1 MNRLETLHS
10 DFNQSI
16 WIDHL
21 SRTWLADGSLKA
33 WISRGCRG
41 ITSNPTIFEKCLTA
55 EDAYDADLSKLL
67 AEGVSVEDA
76 YWHLAADDVAEA
88 AEQLA
93 DVHAE
98 SNGEDG
104 FVSVEVSP
112 QLARDTEAT
121 IAAAKDLRSRF
132 AAENI
137 YIKVPATE
145 EGVKAMVP
153 LITDGINLNIT
164 LIFSLER
171 YRQVAEAYI
180 EALEE
185 LALANKSSNKSPSNS
200 ALAGVAGVASFFVSR
215 VDTEVDSRLNALDSS
230 KHSNSERPNSARSNA
245 EYSNAEY
252 QGKAAI
258 AQAKLAYQTF
268 QELFSG
274 PRWDRLAALGA
285 RPQRPLWAS
294 TSTKNPA
301 YPDTLYVDHLI
312 GPHTVNTLPETTANA
327 FDDHGS
333 PSRTI
338 DADLKSAQT
347 FWHSLPQTGI
357 DMTDVA
363 TLLEDQGLAAFSK
376 SFENALD
383 ALEKKAKTLNSG
395 VPR

>member
-67 AEGVSVEDA
+67 AQGVSVEDA

-93 DVHAE
+93 DVHAQ

-153 LITDGINLNIT
+153 LITGGINLNIT

-185 LALANKSSNKSPSNS
+185 LALANKSSNKSPSS
-200 ALAGVAGVASFFVSR
+200 STLAGVAGVASFFVSR
-215 VDTEVDSRLNALDSS
+215 VDTEVDSRLIDNGNT
-230 KHSNSERPNSARSNA
+230 KNSNSQHPNSAH
-245 EYSNAEY
+245 

-274 PRWDRLAALGA
+274 PRWDRLAAQGA

-301 YPDTLYVDHLI
+301 YSDTLYVDNLI
-312 GPHTVNTLPETTANA
+312 GPHTVNTLPEPTANA
-327 FDDHGS
+327 FDDHGT
-333 PSRTI
+333 PARTI
-338 DADLKSAQT
+338 DTDLESTQA
-347 FWHSLPQTGI
+347 FWHSLPQAGI
-357 DMTDVA
+357 DMTEVA
-363 TLLEDQGLAAFSK
+363 ELLEHQGLAAFTT
-376 SFENALD
+376 SFENALT
-383 ALEKKAKTLNSG
+383 ALESKAKTLNSG
-395 VPR
+395 VPS

>member
-185 LALANKSSNKSPSNS
+185 LALANKSSNKSPDNS
-200 ALAGVAGVASFFVSR
+200 SLAGVAGVASFFVSR
-215 VDTEVDSRLNALDSS
+215 VDTEVDSRLNDIGNSA
-230 KHSNSERPNSARSNA
+230 HPNSEH
-245 EYSNAEY
+245 

-294 TSTKNPA
+294 TSTKNPV

-327 FDDHGS
+327 FDDHGT
-333 PSRTI
+333 PARTI
-338 DADLKSAQT
+338 DADLESIQT
-347 FWHSLPQTGI
+347 FWHSLPQAGI

-363 TLLEDQGLAAFSK
+363 TLLEDQGLAAFTT
-376 SFENALD
+376 SFENALY
-383 ALEKKAKTLNSG
+383 ALEAKAKTLNS
-395 VPR
+395 